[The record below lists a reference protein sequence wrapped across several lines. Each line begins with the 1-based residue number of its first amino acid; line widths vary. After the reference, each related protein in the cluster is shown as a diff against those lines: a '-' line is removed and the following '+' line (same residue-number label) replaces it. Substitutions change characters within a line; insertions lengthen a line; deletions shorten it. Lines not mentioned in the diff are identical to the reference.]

1 MQITLIAALA
11 KNRVIGQGGQL
22 PWNLPEDLKHFKKA
36 TLGKT
41 ILMGYK
47 TYLSL
52 GKPLPQRRNL
62 VLSTKPNLVL
72 PGCEVFSSI
81 EAAFAAVNP
90 DEELMVIGGGHLF
103 QELLPRA
110 NKMLLTLIEKDIPG
124 DTFFPEWNPAKWREV
139 SVQYFAADENNP
151 LPFRIVEYSRR

>member
-1 MQITLIAALA
+1 MHITLIAALA
-11 KNRVIGQGGQL
+11 KNRVIGQAGQM
-22 PWNLPEDLKHFKKA
+22 PWHLPEDLKHFKKA

-41 ILMGYK
+41 ILMGHK

-52 GKPLPQRRNL
+52 GKALPQRRNL
-62 VLSTKPNLVL
+62 VLSSKPNLVL

-81 EAAFAAVNP
+81 EAALAAVNP
-90 DEELMVIGGGHLF
+90 NEEVMVIGGGHLF

-124 DTFFPEWNPAKWREV
+124 DTYFPEWNPAEWREV
-139 SVQYFAADENNP
+139 SSQNFPADENNP
-151 LPFRIVEYSRR
+151 LPFRIVEYLEN